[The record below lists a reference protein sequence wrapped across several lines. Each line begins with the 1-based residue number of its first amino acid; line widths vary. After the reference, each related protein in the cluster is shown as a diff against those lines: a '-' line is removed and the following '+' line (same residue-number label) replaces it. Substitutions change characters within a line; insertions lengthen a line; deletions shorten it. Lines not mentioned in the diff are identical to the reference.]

1 MNDEKLIQQQLDH
14 LAKEI
19 SLLTDSARALR
30 ELRDVISPRVN
41 ETVSVLIEQLAEIEP
56 DFQLEDLGYFLK
68 NLLRSIRNLNWS
80 LDQLKNLI
88 DFLRTIEPLLKSSVP
103 QSIQYLDQL
112 ERQGVFKVLVTM
124 MGVMQKIAETYTIED
139 FEQIGD
145 GLVRM
150 VGVAKK
156 LTSPGALDLLDRAA
170 EIPEKLDLSHAKPV
184 GIFGATF
191 ALCNSDVRQG
201 VGVLLEIT
209 KKLALLA
216 DGSNGKRKLQPPGS

>member
-1 MNDEKLIQQQLDH
+1 M
-14 LAKEI
+14 
-19 SLLTDSARALR
+19 
-30 ELRDVISPRVN
+30 
-41 ETVSVLIEQLAEIEP
+41 
-56 DFQLEDLGYFLK
+56 
-68 NLLRSIRNLNWS
+68 
-80 LDQLKNLI
+80 
-88 DFLRTIEPLLKSSVP
+88 
-103 QSIQYLDQL
+103 
-112 ERQGVFKVLVTM
+112 TM
-124 MGVMQKIAETYTIED
+124 MGVMQKIAETYTVED

>member
-112 ERQGVFKVLVTM
+112 ERQGFLKFL
-124 MGVMQKIAETYTIED
+124 
-139 FEQIGD
+139 
-145 GLVRM
+145 
-150 VGVAKK
+150 
-156 LTSPGALDLLDRAA
+156 
-170 EIPEKLDLSHAKPV
+170 
-184 GIFGATF
+184 
-191 ALCNSDVRQG
+191 
-201 VGVLLEIT
+201 
-209 KKLALLA
+209 
-216 DGSNGKRKLQPPGS
+216 

>member
-112 ERQGVFKVLVTM
+112 ERQGVFKILVTM
-124 MGVMQKIAETYTIED
+124 MGVMRKIGETYTVED